1 MSREYPLIESIDCL
15 ADLLEPDAIVY
26 YDFDQVAY
34 QAAAS
39 CEKRTI
45 EVTHKAS
52 GRKKVFKTRTEFWG
66 RQKNAVGGWLKA
78 ENTNREAACKKLV
91 RSLFRGHEKI
101 SMSWISKPLIL

>member
-39 CEKRTI
+39 CEKGQLR
-45 EVTHKAS
+45 
-52 GRKKVFKTRTEFWG
+52 
-66 RQKNAVGGWLKA
+66 
-78 ENTNREAACKKLV
+78 
-91 RSLFRGHEKI
+91 
-101 SMSWISKPLIL
+101 